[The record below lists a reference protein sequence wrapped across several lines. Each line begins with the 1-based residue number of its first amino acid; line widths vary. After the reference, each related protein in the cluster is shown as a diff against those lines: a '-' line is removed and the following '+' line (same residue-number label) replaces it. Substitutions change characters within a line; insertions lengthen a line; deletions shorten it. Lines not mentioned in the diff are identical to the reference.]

1 MVCRLEFVLVYV
13 SLQLLTRYLL
23 FRTFNDLVWYGRVGS
38 LVVLTR
44 LTCILSITR
53 RWLSSR
59 MRSVRR
65 QPLSWRSCR
74 DIHV

>member
-1 MVCRLEFVLVYV
+1 MVCRLEFVQVYV

-53 RWLSSR
+53 R
-59 MRSVRR
+59 
-65 QPLSWRSCR
+65 
-74 DIHV
+74 